1 MHSKG
6 GKEYADYRRCKKI
19 ISEAIAE
26 KGCNGIQLYTEKSC
40 CGRTLQIAL
49 VVISENEKAD
59 VVNGVSVLMDDET
72 RQWTGSITIDEEG
85 GQLKLIDVSSC
96 CCS

>member
-1 MHSKG
+1 MQITDG
-6 GKEYADYRRCKKI
+6 AKKI

-26 KGCNGIQLYTEKSC
+26 KECNGIQLYTEKSC
-40 CGRTLQIAL
+40 CGGTLQIAL
-49 VVISENEKAD
+49 VVISEDEKAD

-72 RQWTGSITIDEEG
+72 RQWTGNITIDEEG
-85 GQLKLIDVSSC
+85 GQLKLIDASSC